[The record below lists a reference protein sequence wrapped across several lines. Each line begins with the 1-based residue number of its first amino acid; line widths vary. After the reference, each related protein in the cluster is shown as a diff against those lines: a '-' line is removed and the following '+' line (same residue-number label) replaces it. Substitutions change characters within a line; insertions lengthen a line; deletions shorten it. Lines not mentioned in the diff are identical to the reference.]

1 MSDMPDQAPPQRPAG
16 GVGAAH
22 PAGDE
27 AHASDPSA
35 PSSAPRPNAS
45 ELFEDVQSG
54 LQAAS
59 TREPY
64 GWFAGATLAFMA
76 IWLLWFGNGQLAF
89 WRLKLWSIFIVVS
102 GLLVLAP
109 MLRRRFGLSD
119 AHAAQIATGGAG
131 GLVFAWVAFL
141 LPNIAS
147 NEAFFGTLCTA
158 CAALAA
164 WLAPG
169 RSR

>member
-1 MSDMPDQAPPQRPAG
+1 MSDIPDQPPQQGPQG
-16 GVGAAH
+16 SDGSGANAT
-22 PAGDE
+22 P
-27 AHASDPSA
+27 A
-35 PSSAPRPNAS
+35 PSPAPRPKPS
-45 ELFEDVQSG
+45 ELFDDVQTG
-54 LQAAS
+54 VKAAS

-64 GWFAGATLAFMA
+64 GWFAGATLVFMA
-76 IWLLWFGNGQLAF
+76 IWLLWIGRGQFAF
-89 WRLKLWSIFIVVS
+89 WRLKLWSIFVVVS

-119 AHAAQIATGGAG
+119 THAAQIATGGAG